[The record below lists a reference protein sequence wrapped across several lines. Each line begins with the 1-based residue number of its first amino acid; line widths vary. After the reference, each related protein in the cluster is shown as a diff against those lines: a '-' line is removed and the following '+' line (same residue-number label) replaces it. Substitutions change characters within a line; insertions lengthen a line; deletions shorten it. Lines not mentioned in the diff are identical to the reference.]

1 MIGREAMQRINGL
14 APIEAPDARML
25 ILGSMPGAAS
35 LAAGQYYAYP
45 HNHFWQLVFAMLR
58 EEDPAEY
65 GARIGLL
72 RKRKIALWDVIQS
85 CERTGSLDKDI
96 RNAAPNDIPAF
107 LYAHADIKTVCFN
120 GTTAQRMYDRN
131 FERLDD
137 MRYIL
142 LPSSSPVPRRHI
154 RTLADKL
161 PAWAVLKAY
170 I

>member
-1 MIGREAMQRINGL
+1 MQRLNGL

-35 LAAGQYYAYP
+35 LAARQYYAYP
-45 HNHFWQLVFAMLR
+45 HNHFWQLVFVMLG
-58 EEDPAEY
+58 EADPAEY
-65 GARIGLL
+65 EVRIGLL

-107 LYAHADIKTVCFN
+107 LHAHPDIKTVCFN

-131 FERLDD
+131 FERLND

-154 RTLADKL
+154 RTFADKL
-161 PAWAVLKAY
+161 PAWVTLKAY